1 MDGGFMWSR
10 FALVPLQ
17 KVASGAFCSRA
28 KGATFAAL
36 LPLQKVARGAFCSRA
51 KGATFA
57 ALLAALLVG
66 GTACVPMSA
75 QATKPV
81 SSRNNDL
88 THGNVEM
95 NLQVARTTQDQVLE
109 IFGAPNIAT
118 IDGWGQEVWMYQRQA
133 TVTQSTT
140 AKDFWTIVLA
150 GGSHSAA
157 GFEQTQRTMTLIIKF
172 DDKHVVSDFR
182 SRSSEF

>member
-1 MDGGFMWSR
+1 MWTR
-10 FALVPLQ
+10 FAI
-17 KVASGAFCSRA
+17 VA
-28 KGATFAAL
+28 
-36 LPLQKVARGAFCSRA
+36 
-51 KGATFA
+51 
-57 ALLAALLVG
+57 AALLVG

-81 SSRNNDL
+81 SSRPLDVKNGDL
-88 THGNVEM
+88 THGNVEL

-133 TVTQSTT
+133 TVTQSTS